1 MMDLELSREQ
11 QEIQRTLRDF
21 CAAEIA
27 PRAGWIDAQNQ
38 FDRDLYRRLGTLGF
52 VGMMLP
58 EAYGGSSSD
67 NLTWCLVIEEL
78 AKASSA
84 IANALVL
91 ARSVGDVI
99 LALGDEDQRRR
110 YLPPLASGAAI
121 YGFGLTESQAG
132 SDAAAIRTAARRDRD
147 QYLLNGEK
155 MFTTLGGIADA
166 VIVAATLDRAQGA
179 GAIRAFLVPA
189 DAAGFSRGGKLDLM
203 GVRGMET
210 CPLFLQD
217 CRLPRES
224 VLGPESAGFKALMRA
239 LDGGRLGIAAMATGL
254 AQAAMDAALT
264 HALQRVQFGCP
275 LAEMPAIEAM
285 LADMSVDIE
294 AARLLTQRAAWRR
307 DRGHSY
313 SKAASQAK
321 LFAAE
326 ICVTQ
331 VSNALQIFGGYGY
344 SKELPIERYYRDAR
358 IHQIWDGTSQVQRMI
373 IARHLRREAQ
383 EDGATGRAGRG

>member
-1 MMDLELSREQ
+1 MDLDLTREQ
-11 QEIQRTLRDF
+11 QDIQRTVRDF

-27 PRAGWIDAQNQ
+27 PRAGMIDEKNQ
-38 FDRDLYRRLGTLGF
+38 FDLDLYRRLGRLGF

-58 EAYGGSSSD
+58 EAYGGSGSD

-99 LALGDEDQRRR
+99 LALGDDDQKRRH
-110 YLPPLASGAAI
+110 LPPLASGAAI

-132 SDAAAIRTAARRDRD
+132 SDAAAIRTSARRDGD
-147 QYLLNGEK
+147 EYLLNGEK
-155 MFTTLGGIADA
+155 MFTTLGRIADA
-166 VIVAATLDRAQGA
+166 VIVAATLDRLQGA
-179 GAIRAFLVPA
+179 SAIRAFFVPV
-189 DAAGFSRGGKLDLM
+189 DAPGFSRGGKLDLM
-203 GVRGMET
+203 GIRGMET

-217 CRLPRES
+217 CRLPRDS
-224 VLGPESAGFKALMRA
+224 VLGPESAGFKALMRT

-254 AQAAMDAALT
+254 TQAAMDAALA
-264 HALQRVQFGCP
+264 HAMQRVQFGRP
-275 LAEMPAIEAM
+275 IAEMQAVEAM

-307 DRGHSY
+307 DLGLSY
-313 SKAASQAK
+313 SKEASQAK

-344 SKELPIERYYRDAR
+344 SKEYPIERYYRDAK

-383 EDGATGRAGRG
+383 RAGASGCAAHG